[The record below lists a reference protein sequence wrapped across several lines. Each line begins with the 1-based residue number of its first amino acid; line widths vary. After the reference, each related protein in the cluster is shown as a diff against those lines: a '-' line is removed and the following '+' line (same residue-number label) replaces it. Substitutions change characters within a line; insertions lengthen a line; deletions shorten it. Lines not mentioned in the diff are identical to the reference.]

1 LARSAAYGV
10 VALLG
15 LTGVALARPHDEGCG
30 RGRPFDRIEDRLES
44 LGLEPQTLETARG
57 LLEQARE
64 ERRASRDELRAARD
78 RMHELM
84 REEKPDVD
92 AVLAQ
97 VDTIGALQ
105 TSAKK
110 ARLRTLLAV
119 RALLTPEQW
128 AQLLPA
134 PGERGH
140 HRKGPFF

>member
-1 LARSAAYGV
+1 MARSATCGV

-15 LTGVALARPHDEGCG
+15 LSGVALARPHDEGCG
-30 RGRPFDRIEDRLES
+30 RGRPLERLEGRLES
-44 LGLEPQTLETARG
+44 LGLDPQTLETARG
-57 LLEQARE
+57 LLEQGRE
-64 ERRASRDELRAARD
+64 ERLASRDELRAARD

-92 AVLAQ
+92 AVMAQ
-97 VDTIGALQ
+97 GDTIGALQ

-128 AQLLPA
+128 AQLLPPA
-134 PGERGH
+134 GERGH
-140 HRKGPFF
+140 HRKGPF